1 MGFFRQGYWSGFPF
15 PSPGDFPNPGIKA
28 RSPILQAD
36 TLPSEPSGKSS
47 YSVSLGEIVIFYSP
61 GWFFMRECLWVARV
75 SFIWFGMRAVTGL
88 GACCLFPQRVLAVI
102 PLIEDVQV
110 RGLHRLQE
118 GGGSSWCPIPAPSA
132 AGAVCVGLWS
142 LKMAAEA
149 HTHPWSMCRWRPAA

>member
-1 MGFFRQGYWSGFPF
+1 MHVRPCV
-15 PSPGDFPNPGIKA
+15 
-28 RSPILQAD
+28 
-36 TLPSEPSGKSS
+36 LP
-47 YSVSLGEIVIFYSP
+47 L
-61 GWFFMRECLWVARV
+61 RV
-75 SFIWFGMRAVTGL
+75 SFCLLPHGAPAHSSLLVFKAKCSGVSSCQCQTLRLSWKAMFKWKHPCVPCKCLSFLIFGTRADFTMDV
-88 GACCLFPQRVLAVI
+88 CHLFPQCMLAVI
-102 PLIEDVQV
+102 PLREDVQV